1 MIRRKAEIEIE
12 NMKKTGFVPAL
23 LLDGARQV
31 GKTFVVRHCAERH
44 YKQFIEVNFIE
55 NPEAKALFQG
65 AWNRDEFFVKLTALT
80 NKSVRPHETLVF
92 FDEVQECPEVVTY
105 VKFLVDDGRCHY
117 VLSGSLLGV
126 ELKDIRSVP
135 VGYLREVRMF
145 PLDFEEFVRALGV
158 QDEVLDHV
166 RRCCADGKS
175 IDALVHERMMRCFR
189 LYLVVGGMPAAVQ
202 TYLKTN
208 DLKDVLAVQ
217 RAVLKMY
224 AKDAAKYDSEHRMQI
239 QRVMELIPAEL
250 NAQNKRFY
258 VSDIK
263 KGEKFERQEDN
274 FVWLA
279 KAGIAL
285 PVYNVDSPVIPL
297 ELAKKANLFKLFM
310 NDVGLLAAQYMD
322 GIQLKLLNG
331 ELDVNFGAVFENF
344 VAQELSAHGYEK
356 LYFFNSKKHG
366 ELDFLVTRNQKVL
379 PLEIKSG
386 ADYKSHAAL
395 DAMMKVRDFALEEAR
410 VYGDFPAVEAGCVS
424 YYPIYALMYLL
435 NDVLPERMVYPLP
448 V

>member
-1 MIRRKAEIEIE
+1 MIKRKAEIEIE

-31 GKTFVVRHCAERH
+31 GKTFVVRYCAERH

-145 PLDFEEFVRALGV
+145 PLDFEEFVRTLGV

-202 TYLKTN
+202 AYLKTN

-217 RAVLKMY
+217 RSVLKMY
-224 AKDAAKYDSEHRMQI
+224 AKDAAKYDSGHRMQI

-258 VSDIK
+258 VDYK
-263 KGEKFERQEDN
+263 DKRGEGKVEILPENSYSVNVGSVGYPRNEIDSVYVIFDTEKRTVEYRRLDFDAEEYQDDLGKSGIS
-274 FVWLA
+274 VPMWLSYR
-279 KAGIAL
+279 I
-285 PVYNVDSPVIPL
+285 D
-297 ELAKKANLFKLFM
+297 
-310 NDVGLLAAQYMD
+310 
-322 GIQLKLLNG
+322 QLKK
-331 ELDVNFGAVFENF
+331 LDEV
-344 VAQELSAHGYEK
+344 K
-356 LYFFNSKKHG
+356 
-366 ELDFLVTRNQKVL
+366 
-379 PLEIKSG
+379 
-386 ADYKSHAAL
+386 
-395 DAMMKVRDFALEEAR
+395 MK
-410 VYGDFPAVEAGCVS
+410 
-424 YYPIYALMYLL
+424 
-435 NDVLPERMVYPLP
+435 
-448 V
+448 